1 LYAFFFVLLLL
12 LFCGYLVVAFLP
24 ELARSGDPAIWY
36 HCRYPNLIRAA
47 PSLRPDMI
55 FGKDRLGNRMIPAT
69 GAMSLMKI
77 EF

>member
-1 LYAFFFVLLLL
+1 MRFSSFFFCCCSAAIWSSL
-12 LFCGYLVVAFLP
+12 FLP

-55 FGKDRLGNRMIPAT
+55 FGKDRLGNRLIPAT
-69 GAMSLMKI
+69 GVMSLMKI

>member
-24 ELARSGDPAIWY
+24 ELVRSGDPAIWY

-55 FGKDRLGNRMIPAT
+55 FGKDRLKSDNSGNRRDV
-69 GAMSLMKI
+69 SDEI